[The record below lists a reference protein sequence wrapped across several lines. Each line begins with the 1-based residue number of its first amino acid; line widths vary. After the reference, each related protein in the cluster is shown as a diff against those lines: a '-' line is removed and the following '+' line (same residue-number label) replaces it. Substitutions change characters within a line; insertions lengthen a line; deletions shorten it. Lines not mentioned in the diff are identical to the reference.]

1 MYSPIIIKYY
11 IVYYDIKNTM
21 ITYINE
27 LILINVLIQTSVTEN
42 LKIK

>member
-11 IVYYDIKNTM
+11 IVYYHIKNTV
-21 ITYINE
+21 ITYVNE

>member
-1 MYSPIIIKYY
+1 MYSPIKIKYY